1 MEERNLQNKN
11 PHKRR
16 SNPKMNREE
25 VLNIVIKNIKLNVD
39 GLEETEIDPEK
50 LMAEYGTSSLD
61 IVEIVNSSL
70 RELKIKVPR
79 TQLAGLM
86 NINDLVDMLTAV
98 KNSEL

>member
-1 MEERNLQNKN
+1 
-11 PHKRR
+11 
-16 SNPKMNREE
+16 MNREE

-39 GLEETEIDPEK
+39 GLEETEIDPKK

-86 NINDLVDMLTAV
+86 KINDLVDLLTQV
-98 KNSEL
+98 KNKAS

>member
-1 MEERNLQNKN
+1 
-11 PHKRR
+11 
-16 SNPKMNREE
+16 MNREE

-39 GLEETEIDPEK
+39 GLEETEIDPKES
-50 LMAEYGTSSLD
+50 MAVYGTSSLD

-86 NINDLVDMLTAV
+86 KINDLVDLLTKV
-98 KNSEL
+98 KNEQV

>member
-1 MEERNLQNKN
+1 
-11 PHKRR
+11 
-16 SNPKMNREE
+16 MNREE

-61 IVEIVNSSL
+61 LVEIINSSL

-79 TQLAGLM
+79 TQLADLM
-86 NINDLVDMLTAV
+86 SINDLVDLLTAV
-98 KNSEL
+98 KNSAF

>member
-1 MEERNLQNKN
+1 
-11 PHKRR
+11 
-16 SNPKMNREE
+16 MNREE

-61 IVEIVNSSL
+61 IVEIINSSL

-79 TQLAGLM
+79 TQLADLM
-86 NINDLVDMLTAV
+86 SINDLVDMLTAV
-98 KNSEL
+98 KNSAF